1 MLIESGD
8 LPMIINKTTRRKKM
22 KKNLIKLFLLGL
34 TFLLLAGVTGCK
46 NNNQNEDIKKIDSI
60 IESFVANYLNDYFN
74 AENANYLD
82 YNVVIAVKKLEEQGY
97 NIKLED
103 FISKTT
109 VQTYYENFESN
120 QTVSNIY
127 KASMILKA
135 FSLETLK
142 YKNELLAIKMIN
154 SEWEY
159 GQLLMLYDLYE
170 IENELKAEIL
180 ANITVVKEES
190 FVDADYAGF
199 ALMALK
205 GYQIDLTSLYDLII
219 PNISDKGVVSWGE
232 ANSSTTAQVLT
243 GLVYQ
248 NEDIKNEKYLANEIS
263 LFEALIKF
271 EDKGGFKWQLN
282 DENVDLMFS
291 TPQAILAL
299 VSYRE
304 YLLTK

>member
-22 KKNLIKLFLLGL
+22 KKNLIKLFLFGL

-60 IESFVANYLNDYFN
+60 IESFVANYLDDYFD
-74 AENANYLD
+74 AKKANYLD

-97 NIKLED
+97 NIKLDEL
-103 FISKTT
+103 IPKAI
-109 VQTYYENFESN
+109 VQAYYENLESN
-120 QTVSNIY
+120 QTVSHIY
-127 KASMILKA
+127 KASMVLKA
-135 FSLETLK
+135 FSLDALQ
-142 YKNELLAIKMIN
+142 YKTELLTIKTIN

-159 GQLLMLYDLYE
+159 GQLLMLYDLYG
-170 IENELKAEIL
+170 IENELKTEIL
-180 ANITVVKEES
+180 ANITVIKEGS

-205 GYQIDLTSLYDLII
+205 GYQIDLANLYNLII

-232 ANSSTTAQVLT
+232 ANSATTAQVLT

-248 NEDIKNEKYLANEIS
+248 KEDIKNDKYLANEIS

-271 EDKGGFKWQLN
+271 ENKGAFKWQLN
-282 DENVDLMFS
+282 DEKVDLVFS

-304 YLLTK
+304 YLLSK